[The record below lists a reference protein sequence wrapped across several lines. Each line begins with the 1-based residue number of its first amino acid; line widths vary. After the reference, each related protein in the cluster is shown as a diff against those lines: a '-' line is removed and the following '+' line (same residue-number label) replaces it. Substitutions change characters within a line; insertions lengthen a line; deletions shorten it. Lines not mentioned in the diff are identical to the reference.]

1 MDRVF
6 FSLGSFLAALAV
18 AAGAYAAHGSSLM
31 TAGQADWLAKAA
43 RYQMYHAFALLAV
56 AGAISRWPQQSR
68 LLQVAGWLF
77 LAGILLFCG
86 SLYLLAFTGMHSGY
100 VTPAGG
106 LAFILGWL
114 LLAAAVWMKRP

>member
-1 MDRVF
+1 
-6 FSLGSFLAALAV
+6 
-18 AAGAYAAHGSSLM
+18 
-31 TAGQADWLAKAA
+31 
-43 RYQMYHAFALLAV
+43 
-56 AGAISRWPQQSR
+56 
-68 LLQVAGWLF
+68 VAGWLF